1 MFESLSN
8 QETVFGFYFL
18 CYNSQAI
25 DDSEDKVDHVPNI
38 WSL

>member
-25 DDSEDKVDHVPNI
+25 DDLEDKVDHVPNI